1 MQPAQTF
8 GKRGVVAASP
18 PQQAFGPT
26 PHQAS
31 PAQPS
36 PQSSLLGQAPGRERA
51 YAPLP
56 TAESLGFKASAGAS
70 PSTSSLWTMLFS
82 LNGRLAPGP
91 YRLIRFA
98 SSVIFLSIFWGVLK
112 MVLQQKGPGGDIG
125 GMLMLL
131 LVDLVALGL
140 WFWTTLAT
148 QVKRWHDRGKSGVW
162 MLVGFIPLIGP
173 LWTLVELMFLN
184 GEPGPNQ
191 FGPSPR
197 GGVAAATVFET

>member
-8 GKRGVVAASP
+8 GKRGVVAAPP
-18 PQQAFGPT
+18 PQQAFSQAP
-26 PHQAS
+26 PQAS
-31 PAQPS
+31 PPR
-36 PQSSLLGQAPGRERA
+36 QAPGRERT

-70 PSTSSLWTMLFS
+70 ADTNSLWTMLFS

-98 SSVIFLSIFWGVLK
+98 SNVIFLGIFYGVLK

-125 GMLMLL
+125 VMLMLL

-173 LWTLVELMFLN
+173 LWTLVELMFL
-184 GEPGPNQ
+184 GSGPGPNQ